1 MNHYNTDITS
11 EPPNQKKGEKLMSTK
26 LVRTSVTLLPE
37 WEEDLKKLK
46 QEKFYD
52 KPKSELIR
60 YLIQLGLEETK
71 KPSKPA

>member
-1 MNHYNTDITS
+1 
-11 EPPNQKKGEKLMSTK
+11 MSTK

-71 KPSKPA
+71 KPSKTA